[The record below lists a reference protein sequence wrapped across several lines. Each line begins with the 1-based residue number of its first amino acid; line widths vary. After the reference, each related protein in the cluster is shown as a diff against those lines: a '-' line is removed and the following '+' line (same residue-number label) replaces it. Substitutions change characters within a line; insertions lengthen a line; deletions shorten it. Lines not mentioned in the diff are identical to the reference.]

1 MYLHFS
7 IGQLCPSQD
16 TNFALHHTSTYQ
28 DPEQGTRAPG
38 REKPA
43 WTHQSRSTRPP
54 CLAMADFTRLA
65 NWTASSSGC
74 GKTTLFSRSK
84 GPHGQQIG
92 QARFTRL
99 TCLVIGGKYQTLQ
112 TMAQL
117 VIILRR

>member
-7 IGQLCPSQD
+7 IGLLCPMRD
-16 TNFALHHTSTYQ
+16 TNLALQARTRTQ
-28 DPEQGTRAPG
+28 EKGTLAPG

-74 GKTTLFSRSK
+74 GKIILFSRSK
-84 GPHGQQIG
+84 GPKRKQIR
-92 QARFTRL
+92 QARFTLL